1 VVVVGAGFGGLSA
14 VKGLRGR
21 PVRVVLVDR
30 HNYHLFTPLLYQVAS
45 SLLDPSEIAHPVR
58 AMLRGAPNVRV
69 QLGEVRSIDPAA
81 RQVEVDDACIGYDYL
96 VLAAGSVNDYF
107 GHDELGARTYGLKD
121 LDQALSLRYRVLEQ
135 FERAAATPDRDL
147 RRRLMTF
154 AVVGAGPPAWSTRAP
169 FRSSSAWFCAR
180 TFPSST
186 WAGSGSSSSKA
197 PQRYWG
203 PFTPAFVGLRPEPW
217 NPKASR

>member
-1 VVVVGAGFGGLSA
+1 MNEAQNWNGARPMASPAAPPRVIVVGAGFGGLSA

-21 PVRVVLVDR
+21 PVQVVLVDQ

-81 RQVEVDDACIGYDYL
+81 RQVELDDACIGYDYL

-107 GHDELGARTYGLKD
+107 GHDELGTRTYGLKD
-121 LDQALSLRYRVLEQ
+121 LDQALGSDIGCSSSSSVR
-135 FERAAATPDRDL
+135 PP
-147 RRRLMTF
+147 RLTATF
-154 AVVGAGPPAWSTRAP
+154 AV
-169 FRSSSAWFCAR
+169 
-180 TFPSST
+180 
-186 WAGSGSSSSKA
+186 
-197 PQRYWG
+197 
-203 PFTPAFVGLRPEPW
+203 
-217 NPKASR
+217 AS